1 MKKLIIIPVMCF
13 LFSCST
19 GNKNSERKANDIPK
33 EGVINIENGMGQIV
47 PVKYFLLYDGDTTLI
62 TKMDTSYFKSIV
74 KDASISAKY
83 SCKFKP
89 TYEPIEISL
98 MPQKK
103 FNPDTTLKN
112 DTITTIIEFRAKN
125 AFGVPDELKS
135 YSIFVNTTDALKLI
149 IK

>member
-1 MKKLIIIPVMCF
+1 MKTLFTALLICF

-19 GNKNSERKANDIPK
+19 GTKKSERKATDIPK
-33 EGVINIENGMGQIV
+33 EGVINVENGMGQFV

-103 FNPDTTLKN
+103 FNPDSTLKN
-112 DTITTIIEFRAKN
+112 DTITTVVEFRAKN
-125 AFGVPDELKS
+125 AFGVPDDLKS
-135 YSIFVNTTDALKLI
+135 YSIFVNKFE
-149 IK
+149 IKHF